1 VLQRILV
8 LPLLT
13 PLVAVL
19 LVSAINPRPSVSVR
33 LLTWSSP
40 ALPMGAWLAA
50 AAGLGAGLSG
60 IGTALALQGASNGIS
75 PRRQVRR
82 QGAQEPSEP
91 WDQEEREPQRTAG
104 RPPGR
109 SAERASEQPDEA
121 STWAGPSRGA
131 AEPAPTV
138 SVPFRVIRQPRSSAR
153 PAHEASGSS
162 TQASPA
168 QATAV
173 VSDDWGASCDDDW

>member
-1 VLQRILV
+1 MQRILL

-82 QGAQEPSEP
+82 QGAPEPSEP
-91 WDQEEREPQRTAG
+91 WDQ
-104 RPPGR
+104 
-109 SAERASEQPDEA
+109 
-121 STWAGPSRGA
+121 
-131 AEPAPTV
+131 
-138 SVPFRVIRQPRSSAR
+138 
-153 PAHEASGSS
+153 
-162 TQASPA
+162 
-168 QATAV
+168 
-173 VSDDWGASCDDDW
+173 